1 LLDINV
7 IKNVY
12 STLQQIDPARNLKKW
27 KEQVSA
33 CLLLAKTKDER
44 KLQYSRSNIHSPAEK
59 VEHHYYL
66 KIYRRGMWLLFFNQP
81 FETF

>member
-1 LLDINV
+1 MERAGLHV
-7 IKNVY
+7 MFY
-12 STLQQIDPARNLKKW
+12 YY
-27 KEQVSA
+27 SA